1 MERVGMLV
9 RANLNDLVDR
19 AEDPEK
25 MIKQLILDLHNQYI
39 QVKTQ
44 LAVAITEQHLVEEK
58 AEEATKKA
66 DEWMRKAELAV
77 DKGHDGLAKGALERH
92 NTYTQTGLLF
102 TEQAEEHKK
111 HVELLRDTL
120 GKLESKLREAESKK
134 EVLISQHRAARA
146 RAKAGQVAVEATS
159 ASPAA
164 TMGRMEEKVR
174 TESARGT
181 ALFEVAEDDLDATFA
196 RMERE
201 ERLENQLAELKARR
215 AGQSKSRDLSEIPG
229 GHRRSDAPQGQ
240 DG

>member
-1 MERVGMLV
+1 MKLLERVGMLV

-25 MIKQLILDLHNQYI
+25 MIKQLMLDLHNQYI

-44 LAVAITEQHLVEEK
+44 LAVAITEQHLVEQK
-58 AEEATKKA
+58 AEEATRKA
-66 DEWMRKAELAV
+66 GEWMRKAELAV
-77 DKGHDGLAKGALERH
+77 DKGHDSLAKGALERH
-92 NTYTQTGLLF
+92 NTYTQTAILF
-102 TEQAEEHKK
+102 AEQADEHKK

-120 GKLESKLREAESKK
+120 GKLETKLREAESKK

-174 TESARGT
+174 AERARGA
-181 ALFEVAEDDLDATFA
+181 ALFEVAEDDLEATFA
-196 RMERE
+196 HMERE

-215 AGQSKSRDLSEIPG
+215 AAQAKP
-229 GHRRSDAPQGQ
+229 
-240 DG
+240 